1 MWGQLRYITRLTAMK
16 ETAETQITVRKQH
29 MHGVTLPCGKTSK
42 VRRYKVEEGGLQV
55 EQNKHL
61 METSPKPDQG
71 MDPAYSCMG
80 LSID

>member
-1 MWGQLRYITRLTAMK
+1 
-16 ETAETQITVRKQH
+16 

-55 EQNKHL
+55 EQNKHS
-61 METSPKPDQG
+61 MEMSPKPDQG